1 MRVAGSPPHRG
12 PGRFLLLFS
21 LGLSG
26 FLFSSPV
33 AAHADEP
40 LGLEEAVR
48 LALANNERSLKAP
61 LRVKA
66 AEGQLTRARAAFL
79 PSLGVNGSGT
89 LASTEDRAGSRWSG
103 GGSLT
108 LQQPILNLSAIPLY
122 AQSRHQLES
131 ERHGSI
137 QDRRLVAFDTARA
150 FLVVL
155 TSEQVLE
162 AAKRRHERARANQQ
176 NAEVRAKAQI
186 ASVNDVT
193 RAILETAAAGR
204 EVAQAQGSLGRAA
217 LALGFLMGHPLT
229 RPLQAP
235 DRTTQAAEHASLGSE
250 EMVRAA
256 EERRPD
262 IRAAHERTAALVQA
276 AREPL
281 YRLAPTLNAV
291 GQGRL
296 TSSSVAP
303 EAPYSGTLQLSL
315 SWDIYDA
322 GVRYGDRKTRS
333 AQAESQALDERLLR
347 RSVANDIGLALASL
361 TAARESYRISEEAV
375 AAAQRNTAE
384 TEILYKQGLA
394 RAIELIDANARRFD
408 AEVSRAT
415 AKLGMEQAYLELR
428 FATGLG
434 PVDELLGAVAA
445 TAGGAS

>member
-1 MRVAGSPPHRG
+1 MRVAGSLPHRG
-12 PGRFLLLFS
+12 PGRFLWLFS
-21 LGLSG
+21 LGLFG
-26 FLFSSPV
+26 FLFPP

-48 LALANNERSLKAP
+48 LALANNERSRKAP

-66 AEGQLTRARAAFL
+66 AEGQLERARAAFL
-79 PSLGVNGSGT
+79 PSLGVNGNGA
-89 LASTEDRAGSRWSG
+89 LAATEDRNGSRFSG
-103 GGSLT
+103 SGNLT

-131 ERHGSI
+131 ERYGSI
-137 QDRRLVAFDTARA
+137 QDRRMVAFDTARA
-150 FLVVL
+150 FLIVL
-155 TSEQVLE
+155 TSERVLE
-162 AAKRRHERARANQQ
+162 AATRRHERARANQQ

-186 ASVNDVT
+186 ASINDVT
-193 RAILETAAAGR
+193 RAIIETASAAR
-204 EVAQAQGSLGRAA
+204 EVAQAQGSVSRAS

-235 DRTTQAAEHASLGSE
+235 DRTTQAAENSALASD
-250 EMVRAA
+250 EMARAA
-256 EERRPD
+256 EDRRPD
-262 IRAAHERTAALVQA
+262 IRSAHERTAALVQA

-281 YRLAPTLNAV
+281 FRLAPTLNAV

-296 TSSSVAP
+296 TSASVAP
-303 EAPYSGTLQLSL
+303 EPAYSGTLQLNL

-428 FATGLG
+428 FALGLG

>member
-1 MRVAGSPPHRG
+1 MRVAGSTPHRG
-12 PGRFLLLFS
+12 PGRILFLLS

-26 FLFSSPV
+26 LLFPQP
-33 AAHADEP
+33 AHAEEP

-66 AEGQLTRARAAFL
+66 AEGQLMRARAAFL

-89 LASTEDRAGSRWSG
+89 LASTEDRAGSRWSAS
-103 GGSLT
+103 GSLS
-108 LQQPILNLSAIPLY
+108 LQQPLLNLSAIPLY

-131 ERHGSI
+131 ERHGSV

-162 AAKRRHERARANQQ
+162 AATRRHERARANQQ

-186 ASVNDVT
+186 ASINDVT
-193 RAILETAAAGR
+193 RAIIETAAAAR
-204 EVAQAQGSLGRAA
+204 EVAQAQGSVSRAA
-217 LALGFLMGHPLT
+217 LSLGFLMGHTLT

-235 DRTTQAAEHASLGSE
+235 DRTTQAAENSALGSD

-262 IRAAHERTAALVQA
+262 IRSAHERTAALVQA

-281 YRLAPTLNAV
+281 YRLAPTLSAI
-291 GQGRL
+291 GQGRVT
-296 TSSSVAP
+296 TSSVDP
-303 EAPYSGTLQLSL
+303 DPPYSGTAQLSL

-347 RSVANDIGLALASL
+347 RSVATDIGLALASL
-361 TAARESYRISEEAV
+361 TAARESYRITEEAV
-375 AAAQRNTAE
+375 AAAQRNTSE

-428 FATGLG
+428 FALGLG
-434 PVDELLGAVAA
+434 PVDELLGTAAA
-445 TAGGAS
+445 TAGGVS